1 MNKALVDSSFL
12 FALFNPKEKY
22 HQEVVKIAQQFRNH
36 LILPY
41 VVLTEV
47 AYLCNRDGGTHGL
60 IRFLDH
66 LARIKFTYE
75 VLAPEDFVR
84 IREILT
90 TYHDAKFD
98 FVDCCLM
105 ALAERHQIGVICTL
119 DQRDF
124 AIFRPNHI
132 PQFDLLP

>member
-12 FALFNPKEKY
+12 YILLNTKHKEYKRIASAIKPI
-22 HQEVVKIAQQFRNH
+22 HQ
-36 LILPY
+36 LIVPY

-47 AYLCNRDGGTHGL
+47 AYLFNRDGGTPAMVK
-60 IRFLDH
+60 FLDQ
-66 LARIKFTYE
+66 LAQIKFTYE
-75 VLAPEDFVR
+75 AITAEDFVR
-84 IREILT
+84 IRKILT
-90 TYHDAKFD
+90 IYHDAKFD

-105 ALAERHQIGVICTL
+105 ALAERHQISTICTL

-132 PQFDLLP
+132 PQLDLLP

>member
-12 FALFNPKEKY
+12 FTLFNPKEKD
-22 HQEVVKIAQQFRNH
+22 HQEVGKIAQRFRNH

-47 AYLCNRDGGTHGL
+47 AYLFNREHGTHGL
-60 IRFLDH
+60 VQFLDQ
-66 LARIKFTYE
+66 LAQIKFTYE
-75 VLAPEDFVR
+75 VLTPEDFVR

-90 TYHDAKFD
+90 IYHDAKFD

-105 ALAERHQIGVICTL
+105 ALAERHKIGVICTL

-132 PQFDLLP
+132 PQLDLLP